1 MILKNYSKYNYPLL
15 SNTLSKEDISSAK
28 KVLNSRQITMS
39 NITYDF
45 EKKFAKYLGVK
56 FALMVNSG
64 SSANLLAISLLANPQ
79 RKKRLLP
86 GDEVL
91 IPVVCWSTS
100 LWPII
105 QNGLKPVFV
114 DVDLNNLNL
123 NLEKLKKSLT
133 KKTKAIMCVHVLGLC
148 ADMGFIVSFAKKHNL
163 LIIEDTCESL
173 GSKFKN
179 KLLGSFGTVGTFSF
193 YYSHQITSGEGGMI
207 VSNSKEDYEILHA
220 LRAHGWSRCPT
231 NKKKIEK
238 KYSHLDPRFI
248 FINSGYNVRPTDI
261 QAAIGLSQFRRK
273 EVFKENRKYNRELI
287 INNVIKMSK
296 FNNQIK
302 FINSEKKI
310 QQSWLGLPILI
321 DKKYIKKKFKYWE
334 YLNSKGIETRPIISG
349 NFINQPAIKLY
360 KLDKVNKKKFDNAQV
375 VEDLGFFIGL
385 HTNKIT
391 NYLSKYIA
399 FHLLKIDEI

>member
-123 NLEKLKKSLT
+123 NL
-133 KKTKAIMCVHVLGLC
+133 
-148 ADMGFIVSFAKKHNL
+148 
-163 LIIEDTCESL
+163 
-173 GSKFKN
+173 
-179 KLLGSFGTVGTFSF
+179 
-193 YYSHQITSGEGGMI
+193 
-207 VSNSKEDYEILHA
+207 
-220 LRAHGWSRCPT
+220 
-231 NKKKIEK
+231 
-238 KYSHLDPRFI
+238 
-248 FINSGYNVRPTDI
+248 
-261 QAAIGLSQFRRK
+261 
-273 EVFKENRKYNRELI
+273 
-287 INNVIKMSK
+287 
-296 FNNQIK
+296 
-302 FINSEKKI
+302 
-310 QQSWLGLPILI
+310 
-321 DKKYIKKKFKYWE
+321 
-334 YLNSKGIETRPIISG
+334 
-349 NFINQPAIKLY
+349 
-360 KLDKVNKKKFDNAQV
+360 
-375 VEDLGFFIGL
+375 
-385 HTNKIT
+385 
-391 NYLSKYIA
+391 
-399 FHLLKIDEI
+399 